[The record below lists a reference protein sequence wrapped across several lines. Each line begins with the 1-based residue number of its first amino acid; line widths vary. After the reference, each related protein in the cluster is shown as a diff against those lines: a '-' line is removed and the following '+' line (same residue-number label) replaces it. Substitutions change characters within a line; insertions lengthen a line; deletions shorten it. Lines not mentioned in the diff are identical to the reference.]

1 MLKCETT
8 IQRKSSISEDFQRCF
23 EQWKKFGDSY
33 IITKK
38 KMKRVGDSITSE
50 ETAAGKKI
58 RIASAI
64 SSELV
69 AVEHLE
75 PLSGNPLDVI
85 EHQSEVVEI
94 VHASDG
100 SFITSDVESLGL
112 ENASNTIIEC
122 MDITKPLTYL
132 RSLLEHRTGLDLSE
146 YRFFLQD
153 IQELDA
159 SKNLVNQCVQG
170 EGLVQINVNISEM
183 DGIKKINI
191 ADVLKPS
198 EEIAVSPVNDEVSA
212 RIYFLGDTTFVESTG
227 HQRRKESSEA
237 DVQEPLRWI
246 IAPDFR
252 KLQEIHGIPN
262 DPSAWTVEHVKIW
275 LRWATQHFK
284 ITKINL
290 NEWNF
295 SGKDLIT
302 MTEEKLLEKVTFDP
316 DDVFWAHVELLQK
329 FRIIA
334 TIQQPVGIPIFPN
347 EDQAEQSKISRQQQ
361 QNKNKVFKIKRVPK
375 IKLPKS
381 ANEGGIV
388 QHPGISDQQND
399 EDVNS
404 KFKRIPRIGPPKIPY
419 EGCPGNNGQI
429 QLWQFL
435 LELLTDKDFRDF
447 IQWVGDEGEF
457 KLINPEV
464 VAQLWGQRKNKPTM
478 NYEKLSRALR
488 YYYDGEML
496 AKVHGK
502 RFVYK
507 FVCDLKNLL
516 GYDAYELNKL
526 VTECEMKKN
535 ESYHQSTVL
544 TFQTVDSNSPS

>member
-1 MLKCETT
+1 
-8 IQRKSSISEDFQRCF
+8 
-23 EQWKKFGDSY
+23 
-33 IITKK
+33 
-38 KMKRVGDSITSE
+38 MKRVGDSITSE
-50 ETAAGKKI
+50 ENITDKKI
-58 RIASAI
+58 RIATTI
-64 SSELV
+64 SNEISD
-69 AVEHLE
+69 VESLGSIQ
-75 PLSGNPLDVI
+75 LSTNSLDVI
-85 EHQSEVVEI
+85 DQQSEVVEI

-100 SFITSDVESLGL
+100 SFI
-112 ENASNTIIEC
+112 ASGVDSFALDNISHTLIEC

-132 RSLLEHRTGLDLSE
+132 RTLLEQRTGLDLSD
-146 YRFFLQD
+146 YRFYLQD
-153 IQELDA
+153 VQELDA

-170 EGLVQINVNISEM
+170 EGLVQIYVNITDI

-198 EEIAVSPVNDEVSA
+198 EEISVSPANDEVSA

-227 HQRRKESSEA
+227 HQRRKESSET
-237 DVQEPLRWI
+237 DGQESLRWI

-262 DPSAWTVEHVKIW
+262 DPSTWTVEHVKIW
-275 LRWATQHFK
+275 LKWATQHFK
-284 ITKINL
+284 ITKISL

-302 MTEEKLLEKVTFDP
+302 MTQEKLLEKVTFDP

-334 TIQQPVGIPIFPN
+334 VIQEPVGIPVFPN
-347 EDQAEQSKISRQQQ
+347 EDQAESSKTSRQQQ
-361 QNKNKVFKIKRVPK
+361 QNKNKPFKIKRIPK

-381 ANEGGIV
+381 ANESIGTV
-388 QHPGISDQQND
+388 QHPGISEQND
-399 EDVNS
+399 EDINS
-404 KFKRIPRIGPPKIPY
+404 KLKRIPRIGPPKIPY

-535 ESYHQSTVL
+535 ESFHQGAVL
-544 TFQTVDSNSPS
+544 TFQTIDSNSPS